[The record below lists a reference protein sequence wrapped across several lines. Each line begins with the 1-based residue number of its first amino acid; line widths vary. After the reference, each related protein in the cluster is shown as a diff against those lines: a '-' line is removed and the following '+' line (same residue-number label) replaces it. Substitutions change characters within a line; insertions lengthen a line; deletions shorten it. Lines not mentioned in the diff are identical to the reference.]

1 MYTLIGIINLL
12 LLAEP
17 RRNTRKPPTV
27 LTGLSG
33 SWFPG
38 GYQLVMCRLS
48 QCFSSTSS
56 PNQAFYT
63 VGCSYKNGEETHAV
77 TMYFKWLKNNDSLAA
92 TCLIS
97 DSWEHQL
104 GPPAS
109 SPICSCA
116 QLSSYHDGRC
126 QPALK
131 KGVNNNTHEQCQQ
144 HREMGEG
151 SIFKM

>member
-38 GYQLVMCRLS
+38 GYVSFKSM
-48 QCFSSTSS
+48 FFINIITESSFNSIH
-56 PNQAFYT
+56 T

-77 TMYFKWLKNNDSLAA
+77 TMYFKCLKKNNDSLAA

-97 DSWEHQL
+97 DSCEHQL

-131 KGVNNNTHEQCQQ
+131 RGVNNNTHEQFQQ

-151 SIFKM
+151 SVFKM

>member
-1 MYTLIGIINLL
+1 MI
-12 LLAEP
+12 
-17 RRNTRKPPTV
+17 K
-27 LTGLSG
+27 
-33 SWFPG
+33 
-38 GYQLVMCRLS
+38 
-48 QCFSSTSS
+48 
-56 PNQAFYT
+56 
-63 VGCSYKNGEETHAV
+63 
-77 TMYFKWLKNNDSLAA
+77 KNNDSLAA

-131 KGVNNNTHEQCQQ
+131 KGVNNNTHESNANDIEKWAMEVFSKSNVVFD
-144 HREMGEG
+144 HINKNNNTE
-151 SIFKM
+151 